1 VTAVPVAA
9 SCAPGELRSQIT
21 FSDKVGTAWLS
32 GAQSVPVVT
41 TSASGVCSVTVV
53 GPSTVNVS
61 LALVGVVSQTTA
73 QLCQGGAYFMAFV
86 EYSAHHSTPSCALSY
101 DNRMSFLECTHCII
115 AWLVLFLLAITSQL
129 REHPAQSSQ
138 VCRWVALRLPSSI
151 FSRPK

>member
-1 VTAVPVAA
+1 MTAVPVAA

-53 GPSTVNVS
+53 GPGTVNVS

-86 EYSAHHSTPSCALSY
+86 EYSAHLAVPQLGVGCALSY
-101 DNRMSFLECTHCII
+101 DNRMSFLECT
-115 AWLVLFLLAITSQL
+115 A
-129 REHPAQSSQ
+129 SSLGWYFS
-138 VCRWVALRLPSSI
+138 CLPSLPSSGSARHSHRK
-151 FSRPK
+151 FADG